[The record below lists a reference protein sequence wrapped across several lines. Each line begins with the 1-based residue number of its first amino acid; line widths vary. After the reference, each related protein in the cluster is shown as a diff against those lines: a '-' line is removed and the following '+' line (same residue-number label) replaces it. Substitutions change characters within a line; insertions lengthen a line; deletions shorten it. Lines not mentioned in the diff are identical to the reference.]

1 VKEGEDAR
9 RAVAEAGRRTTS
21 RRDLARHG
29 RFEEVSPEVGELD
42 EDAFERA
49 LDEDPDAALALLAD
63 LTGAT
68 DERLRELARRL
79 AGRVIVDVASI
90 GAPRRRG
97 VGRMARERA
106 GRTLGDLDVDASL
119 DAVLEA
125 RADRRPPHLDDLTVR
140 AWRRP
145 DTALCL
151 LVDRSG
157 SMLGERLAAAAVA
170 AAAVAYRNSADC
182 SVVAFS
188 DEAIVLKSQEMPR
201 SADELVGDLL
211 RLRGHGTTDVGLAV
225 RTAREQLSRSHAGRK
240 VAVLLSDC
248 RPTTGGDPTSDA
260 ARLDELAIVAPA
272 GDLAD
277 AEALAAAVG
286 ARCVPLD
293 GPAHVPEAIAAAL
306 LG

>member
-1 VKEGEDAR
+1 
-9 RAVAEAGRRTTS
+9 
-21 RRDLARHG
+21 
-29 RFEEVSPEVGELD
+29 VGELD

-49 LDEDPDAALALLAD
+49 MDDDPDAALALLAD

-68 DERLRELARRL
+68 DERLRALARQL
-79 AGRVIVDVASI
+79 AGRVITDVARV

-97 VGRMARERA
+97 VGRMTQERA
-106 GRTLGDLDVDASL
+106 ARTPGDLDVDASL

-125 RADRRPPHLDDLTVR
+125 RAARRPPNVDDLTVR
-140 AWRRP
+140 SWHRP

-170 AAAVAYRNSADC
+170 AAAVAYRSAADC
-182 SVVAFS
+182 SVVAFG
-188 DEAIVLKSQEMPR
+188 DEAIVLKSQDATR

-225 RTAREQLSRSHAGRK
+225 RTARQQLSRSNAGRK
-240 VAVLLSDC
+240 VALLLSDC
-248 RPTTGGDPTSDA
+248 RPTTGGDPTADA
-260 ARLDELAIVAPA
+260 ARLEELAIVAPA

-277 AEALAAAVG
+277 AEVLAAAVG
-286 ARCVPLD
+286 ARCVALG